1 MAIDTFIWFDHTS
14 AAAGQ
19 PVAGE
24 TLDDFFKGT
33 SPSPA
38 FELKDWN
45 FGASNKSTIGS
56 ATGGA
61 GGGKAEFSEFS
72 ITKTVDS
79 ASPNFFLNCV
89 TGTHYGTVTLACRKA
104 GPSGDRTG
112 GPYLRYIFQTVF
124 TTDVK
129 WAHSEEGPTETITF
143 VYGQLKIEYT
153 PQDSTGKV
161 DTSKMKSTGW
171 SVITN
176 KKV

>member
-1 MAIDTFIWFDHTS
+1 MAIDTFIWFDHTG

-24 TLDDFFKGT
+24 TQDDFFSKKT
-33 SPSPA
+33 PSPA

-45 FGASNKSTIGS
+45 FGASNKNTIGS

-61 GGGKAEFSEFS
+61 GGGKAEFGEFS
-72 ITKTVDS
+72 ITKTVDA

-89 TGTHYGTVTLACRKA
+89 TGTHYNQVTLACRKA

-112 GPYLRYIFQTVF
+112 GPYLQYTFTTVF

-143 VYGQLKIEYT
+143 VYGSLKIEYF
-153 PQDSTGKV
+153 PQDKTGGLSTTPKQG
-161 DTSKMKSTGW
+161 GW

-176 KKV
+176 KKL